1 MVALQGNHINLRAL
15 VLQDLAFL
23 YSIENDESL
32 WELSQIQT
40 PFSKDVL
47 QKYLET
53 AHNDIKN
60 LKQLRLVITSKINEP
75 LGFIDLFDFDSHNKH
90 AGVSIVLT
98 EAHRGKGYGK
108 DALSVLMNYSFNDL
122 GLHQLYNNVLEDN
135 SVSIRL
141 FESVG
146 FEKVGLKKKWRFF
159 KGRYKN
165 EYLFQFINHVL

>member
-1 MVALQGNHINLRAL
+1 MVDLKGNSINLRGLA
-15 VLQDLAFL
+15 LQDLAFL
-23 YSIENDESL
+23 YTIENDESL

-47 QKYLET
+47 KKYLVT
-53 AHNDIKN
+53 AQNDFKKM
-60 LKQLRLVITSKINEP
+60 KQLRLVITSKDNNP
-75 LGFIDLFDFDSHNKH
+75 LGFIDLFDFDLQNKH
-90 AGVSIVLT
+90 AGVSIVIS
-98 EAHRGKGYGK
+98 EKYRGKGYGK
-108 DALSVLMNYSFNDL
+108 EALSVLMDYSFNKL
-122 GLHQLYNNVLEDN
+122 GLHQLYSNVLEDN

-146 FEKVGLKKKWRFF
+146 FEKVGLKKKWRFY

>member
-1 MVALQGNHINLRAL
+1 MVALEGDCINLRGL

-47 QKYLET
+47 KKYLET
-53 AHNDIKN
+53 AQNDIKK
-60 LKQLRLVITSKINEP
+60 LKQLRLVITSKTDKP
-75 LGFIDLFDFDSHNKH
+75 LGFIDLFDFDPHNKH

-98 EAHRGKGYGK
+98 EANRGKGYGK
-108 DALSVLMNYSFNDL
+108 DALSLLMDYSFNEL
-122 GLHQLYNNVLEDN
+122 GLHQLYSNVLEDN
-135 SVSIRL
+135 SGSIRL

-146 FEKVGLKKKWRFF
+146 FEKVGLKKRWRFY
-159 KGRYKN
+159 KGHYKN
-165 EYLFQFINHVL
+165 EYLFQFINHVF

>member
-122 GLHQLYNNVLEDN
+122 GLHQLYSNVLEDN

>member
-47 QKYLET
+47 QTYLET
-53 AHNDIKN
+53 AHNDIKL
-60 LKQLRLVITSKINEP
+60 LKQLRLVITSKTNEP
-75 LGFIDLFDFDSHNKH
+75 IGFIDLFDFDAHNKH

-98 EAHRGKGYGK
+98 EPHRGKGYGK
-108 DALSVLMNYSFNDL
+108 DALSLLMDYSFKDL
-122 GLHQLYNNVLEDN
+122 GLFQLYSNVLEDN
-135 SVSIRL
+135 IASIRL

-146 FEKVGLKKKWRFF
+146 FEKVGLKKKWRFY

-165 EYLFQFINHVL
+165 EYLFQFINHVF

>member
-53 AHNDIKN
+53 AHNDINN
-60 LKQLRLVITSKINEP
+60 LKQFS
-75 LGFIDLFDFDSHNKH
+75 
-90 AGVSIVLT
+90 
-98 EAHRGKGYGK
+98 
-108 DALSVLMNYSFNDL
+108 
-122 GLHQLYNNVLEDN
+122 N
-135 SVSIRL
+135 ST
-141 FESVG
+141 
-146 FEKVGLKKKWRFF
+146 
-159 KGRYKN
+159 
-165 EYLFQFINHVL
+165 

>member
-98 EAHRGKGYGK
+98 EPHRGKGYGK
-108 DALSVLMNYSFNDL
+108 DALSVLMDYSFNEL
-122 GLHQLYNNVLEDN
+122 GLHQLYSNVLEDN

-141 FESVG
+141 FESLG
-146 FEKVGLKKKWRFF
+146 FEKVGLKKRWRFY

>member
-1 MVALQGNHINLRAL
+1 MVALEGDYINLRGL

-23 YSIENDESL
+23 YLIENDEAL

-53 AHNDIKN
+53 AQNDIKK
-60 LKQLRLVITSKINEP
+60 LKQLRLVITSKTNEP

-98 EAHRGKGYGK
+98 EAYRGKGYGK
-108 DALSVLMNYSFNDL
+108 DALSVLMDYSFNEL
-122 GLHQLYNNVLEDN
+122 GLHQLYSNVLEDN

-141 FESVG
+141 FESLG
-146 FEKVGLKKKWRFF
+146 FEKVGLKKRWRFY

>member
-122 GLHQLYNNVLEDN
+122 GLHQLYSNVLEDN

-165 EYLFQFINHVL
+165 EYLFHFINHVL

>member
-1 MVALQGNHINLRAL
+1 MLELEGNHINLRGL
-15 VLQDLAFL
+15 KLEDLAFL
-23 YSIENDESL
+23 YAVENDESL

-53 AHNDIKN
+53 AQNDIKE
-60 LKQLRLVITSKINEP
+60 LKQLRLVITSKTNEP
-75 LGFIDLFDFDSHNKH
+75 LGFIDLFDFDTLNKH

-108 DALSVLMNYSFNDL
+108 DALSLLMEYSFNHL
-122 GLHQLYNNVLEDN
+122 GLHQLYSNVLEDN

-141 FESVG
+141 FESLG
-146 FEKVGLKKKWRFF
+146 FEKIGLKKRWRYY
-159 KGRYKN
+159 KGNYKN
-165 EYLFQFINHVL
+165 EYLFQFINYVL

>member
-1 MVALQGNHINLRAL
+1 MVALEGRHINLRTL
-15 VLQDLAFL
+15 VLEDLAFL

-47 QKYLET
+47 QKYLVT
-53 AHNDIKN
+53 AQNDFKKM
-60 LKQLRLVITSKINEP
+60 KQLRLVITSKDNTP
-75 LGFIDLFDFDSHNKH
+75 LGFIDLFDFDLQNKH
-90 AGVSIVLT
+90 AGVSIVVLDK
-98 EAHRGKGYGK
+98 HRGKGYGK
-108 DALSVLMNYSFNDL
+108 DALSVLMNYSFNEL
-122 GLHQLYNNVLEDN
+122 SLHQLYSNILEGN
-135 SVSIRL
+135 SASIRL

-146 FEKVGLKKKWRFF
+146 FEKVGLKKNWRFY